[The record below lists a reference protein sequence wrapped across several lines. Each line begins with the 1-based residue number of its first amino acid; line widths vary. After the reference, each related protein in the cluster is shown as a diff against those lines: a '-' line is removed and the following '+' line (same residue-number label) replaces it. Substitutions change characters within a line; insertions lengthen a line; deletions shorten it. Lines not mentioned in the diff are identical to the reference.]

1 VACCAF
7 LAGLFLYFSFFWS
20 LNMGYFSKTCAK
32 THLPVVVAELGIP
45 QLNLVVAL
53 FPNGRKIEGSYDGYG
68 RVGGQ
73 DLMTEYTDSEWK
85 KIKFVLQNKYEGED
99 YDNLGKSG
107 NELAQGF
114 FMARK
119 FLHHSILKGSY
130 KDYAEYKRTF
140 KKLAGWI

>member
-1 VACCAF
+1 
-7 LAGLFLYFSFFWS
+7 
-20 LNMGYFSKTCAK
+20 MGYFSKTCAK
-32 THLPVVVAELGIP
+32 THLPVVVPEVGIP

-53 FPNGRKIEGSYDGYG
+53 FPDGRKIEGAYDGYG
-68 RVGGQ
+68 RVEGQ

-99 YDNLGKSG
+99 YESLGKSG

-119 FLHHSILKGSY
+119 FLQHSILKGSY

>member
-1 VACCAF
+1 
-7 LAGLFLYFSFFWS
+7 
-20 LNMGYFSKTCAK
+20 MGYFSKTCAT
-32 THLPVVVAELGIP
+32 THLPVVVPEIGIP

-53 FPNGRKIEGSYDGYG
+53 FPDGRKLEGAYDGYG
-68 RVGGQ
+68 RVGGH
-73 DLMTEYTDSEWK
+73 DLMAEYSDSEWN

-119 FLHHSILKGSY
+119 FLQHSILKGSY

>member
-1 VACCAF
+1 
-7 LAGLFLYFSFFWS
+7 
-20 LNMGYFSKTCAK
+20 MGYFSKTCAK
-32 THLPVVVAELGIP
+32 THLPVVVAEVGIP

-53 FPNGRKIEGSYDGYG
+53 FPDGRKLEGSYDGYG
-68 RVGGQ
+68 RVGGH
-73 DLMTEYTDSEWK
+73 DLMAEYTDAEWK

-99 YDNLGKSG
+99 YESLGKSG

-119 FLHHSILKGSY
+119 FLQHSILKGSY

>member
-1 VACCAF
+1 VACYAF
-7 LAGLFLYFSFFWS
+7 LACLFFSFSFFWS
-20 LNMGYFSKTCAK
+20 LKMGYFSKTCAK
-32 THLPVVVAELGIP
+32 THLPVVVSELDIP
-45 QLNLVVAL
+45 HLNLVVAL
-53 FPNGRKIEGSYDGYG
+53 FPDGRKLEGSYDGYG

-73 DLMTEYTDSEWK
+73 ELMAEYTETEWK
-85 KIKFVLQNKYEGED
+85 KIKFVLQSKYEGED
-99 YDNLGKSG
+99 YKSLGKSG

-114 FMARK
+114 FMAKK

>member
-1 VACCAF
+1 
-7 LAGLFLYFSFFWS
+7 
-20 LNMGYFSKTCAK
+20 MGYFSKTCAK
-32 THLPVVVAELGIP
+32 THLPVVVAEVGIP

-53 FPNGRKIEGSYDGYG
+53 FPDGRKLEGSYDGYG
-68 RVGGQ
+68 RVGGH
-73 DLMTEYTDSEWK
+73 DLMAEYSDSEWN

-119 FLHHSILKGSY
+119 FLQHSILKGSY

-140 KKLAGWI
+140 KKLAGWN

>member
-1 VACCAF
+1 
-7 LAGLFLYFSFFWS
+7 
-20 LNMGYFSKTCAK
+20 MGYFSKTCAK

-53 FPNGRKIEGSYDGYG
+53 FPDGRKIEGAYDGYG
-68 RVGGQ
+68 RVEGQ

-99 YDNLGKSG
+99 YESLGKSG

-119 FLHHSILKGSY
+119 FLQHSILKGSY

>member
-1 VACCAF
+1 
-7 LAGLFLYFSFFWS
+7 
-20 LNMGYFSKTCAK
+20 MGYFSKTCAK
-32 THLPVVVAELGIP
+32 THLPVVVFEKGVP
-45 QLNLVVAL
+45 QLNMVVAL
-53 FPNGRKIEGSYDGYG
+53 FPDGRKLEGSYDGYG

-73 DLMTEYTDSEWK
+73 NLLDDYTDSGWQ

-99 YDNLGKSG
+99 YNSLGKSG
-107 NELAQGF
+107 NELAQGY
-114 FMARK
+114 FMDSK